1 MLLGQKKRHRYGDD
15 GYGDRKAATT
25 AVAEAVWRR
34 DNGDDRSSDVGKME
48 IAAVGWKCDR

>member
-15 GYGDRKAATT
+15 GYGDRKAATM
-25 AVAEAVWRR
+25 AVAEAVGRR